1 MLISSDVLNTARAI
15 LHRLFY
21 RNVLGTA
28 GSIFSIEVFERDIA
42 PCRWLANIEVS
53 ECRVYRPI
61 TFSLSLAPPSPHPLH
76 CGVAVSV
83 FEMSSSFSYADK
95 QYGYWRGRWHENGA
109 PMSAELPERLHP
121 LASVSAATVDATV
134 VRIESLSALDKFLAV
149 AGVHPSDTMGYSPL

>member
-21 RNVLGTA
+21 THVLGPA
-28 GSIFSIEVFERDIA
+28 GGIFSIEVFERDIA
-42 PCRWLANIEVS
+42 PCRWLAKIEVS

-61 TFSLSLAPPSPHPLH
+61 TFSLSLAPPSPQPLH
-76 CGVAVSV
+76 RGGTVSV
-83 FEMSSSFSYADK
+83 FEMSSSFSYGDK
-95 QYGYWRGRWHENGA
+95 QYGYWRGRWHENGE

-134 VRIESLSALDKFLAV
+134 VRIESLRTLDKFLTV
-149 AGVHPSDTMGYSPL
+149 AGVPPADVIWLSPL